1 MEVSFKSTYITVLE
15 ERYWKGKESVLVPR
29 ATKNE
34 LNQSFVKS
42 SVSLAEDED
51 ESGVLYSDYEKL
63 KRVLILLIENSL
75 SY

>member
-15 ERYWKGKESVLVPR
+15 ERYWKGKESVLPR

-34 LNQSFVKS
+34 INQSSVKS
-42 SVSLAEDED
+42 SVSLAEEED